1 MKTITFTCETI
12 TPMFLSGADGSTPEL
27 RPPSI
32 KGALRFWWRAMN
44 GHLDLKD
51 KEDAKGDIIK
61 GLKTLES
68 EIFGGAGD
76 GKAVRSSFSIQNV
89 VMPNEKDFGT
99 DLWNEIDYF
108 IPNGKSY
115 KLPAKS
121 SEGIAYLLYST
132 FMLNSRPYIKPNSE
146 FSFKIILNEIGHFGQ
161 IINALKGLVFF
172 GGLGTRS
179 RRGGGS
185 FWIKDLVCSDELKD
199 REQELKDI
207 FHNANITSTETL
219 QKHITSNFSITTHTK
234 NDYSH
239 LKNAKIYF
247 EQNKSDWK
255 NALELIGRKFKD
267 FRDTNKSL
275 IQQTPNFGFPIL
287 HKKTKTRPLTLM
299 QAGKLKLNNRIDILL
314 ERRSSPLIF
323 KLIRVNETY
332 IFPVIIWLS
341 GELIP
346 SDYQIMDKSGGNT
359 AAASTSLLAS
369 FFTTKFP
376 ALIPITL

>member
-1 MKTITFTCETI
+1 
-12 TPMFLSGADGSTPEL
+12 
-27 RPPSI
+27 
-32 KGALRFWWRAMN
+32 MN
-44 GHLDLKD
+44 GD
-51 KEDAKGDIIK
+51 KPNMRE
-61 GLKTLES
+61 LET

-89 VMPNEKDFGT
+89 KMPKETDFY
-99 DLWNEIDYF
+99 DNVWNEI
-108 IPNGKSY
+108 GCQQKT
-115 KLPAKS
+115 AKS
-121 SEGIAYLLYST
+121 GNVYIDSRNATNKGIAYLYYST
-132 FMLNSRPYIKPNSE
+132 WLDAEKIRKSIRPNTE
-146 FSFKIILNEIGHFGQ
+146 FSFKIIVNKIDHYEH

-185 FWIKDLVCSDELKD
+185 FWIKDLVCSEELKD
-199 REQELKDI
+199 REQSLKSL
-207 FHNANITSTETL
+207 FCNPYITSIETL
-219 QKHITSNFSITTHTK
+219 HTHITSNFSITTHTK

-239 LKNAKIYF
+239 LKNAKVYLF
-247 EQNKSDWK
+247 DGKSKNQKSDWVQS
-255 NALELIGRKFKD
+255 LELIGKPFFEYRSQHKVVS
-267 FRDTNKSL
+267 NVSG
-275 IQQTPNFGFPIL
+275 TPNFGFPIL
-287 HKKTKTRPLTLM
+287 HRSMNTTM
-299 QAGKLKLNNRIDILL
+299 QGGKWVTNDSKRKLDKL

-323 KLIRVNETY
+323 KLIKVNESH

-359 AAASTSLLAS
+359 ATASTSLLTS